1 MKNPIYISFAFFYA
15 LFFAAVT
22 MISCSNKSTDKP
34 QLVEAKDSIT
44 VDSAAVAY
52 SDSVLNDSN
61 IVANIE
67 GFAKEDIIMLQDIA
81 YEGNKI
87 ILSNRDQVNLNKL
100 LRRADNKEDIA
111 VVIFLDE
118 NNSKMTPRYSH
129 EQSIDTYHR

>member
-1 MKNPIYISFAFFYA
+1 MKKLIFTLFAV
-15 LFFAAVT
+15 AA

-100 LRRADNKEDIA
+100 LRRANDKEDIA

-129 EQSIDTYHR
+129 E

>member
-1 MKNPIYISFAFFYA
+1 MKNPIYVSLAFFYA
-15 LFFAAVT
+15 LFFVAVT

-44 VDSAAVAY
+44 IDSAAVAY

-67 GFAKEDIIMLQDIA
+67 GFAKEDVIMLQDIA
-81 YEGNKI
+81 YRGNKI

-100 LRRADNKEDIA
+100 LRRANNKEDIA

-118 NNSKMTPRYSH
+118 NNSKMMPRYSH
-129 EQSIDTYHR
+129 E

>member
-1 MKNPIYISFAFFYA
+1 MKNPIYVSFAFFYA
-15 LFFAAVT
+15 LFFTAVT

-34 QLVEAKDSIT
+34 QLIEAKDSIT
-44 VDSAAVAY
+44 VDSVAVAY

-100 LRRADNKEDIA
+100 LRRANDKEDIA
-111 VVIFLDE
+111 VVILLDE
-118 NNSKMTPRYSH
+118 NNSKMIPRYNH
-129 EQSIDTYHR
+129 E

>member
-1 MKNPIYISFAFFYA
+1 MKKPIYVSFAFFYA
-15 LFFAAVT
+15 LFFAAVS

-34 QLVEAKDSIT
+34 QLIETKDSIT

-100 LRRADNKEDIA
+100 LRRANDKEDIA

-118 NNSKMTPRYSH
+118 NNSKMIPRYDH
-129 EQSIDTYHR
+129 EQSTDTYHR

>member
-1 MKNPIYISFAFFYA
+1 MKKPICVNFVFFYA

-52 SDSVLNDSN
+52 SDSVLNRGIPNDSN

-100 LRRADNKEDIA
+100 LRRANNKEDIA
-111 VVIFLDE
+111 VVILFDE
-118 NNSKMTPRYSH
+118 NNSKMMPRYSH
-129 EQSIDTYHR
+129 E

>member
-1 MKNPIYISFAFFYA
+1 MKNPIYVSFTFFYA

-111 VVIFLDE
+111 VVILLDE
-118 NNSKMTPRYSH
+118 NNSKMIPRYNH
-129 EQSIDTYHR
+129 E

>member
-1 MKNPIYISFAFFYA
+1 MKKFIFTLI
-15 LFFAAVT
+15 AAIA

-52 SDSVLNDSN
+52 SDSVLTDSN
-61 IVANIE
+61 NVTNIE
-67 GFAKEDIIMLQDIA
+67 GFAKEDVIILHDIA

-87 ILSNRDQVNLNKL
+87 ILSNRDQINFDKL
-100 LRRADNKEDIA
+100 FKRADNKEDIA

-118 NNSKMTPRYSH
+118 HNSEIIPKH
-129 EQSIDTYHR
+129 NDIQ

>member
-1 MKNPIYISFAFFYA
+1 MKYPIYVSFPFIYA
-15 LFFAAVT
+15 LFFAVVA
-22 MISCSNKSTDKP
+22 MISYSNKATDKP

-44 VDSAAVAY
+44 GDSAAVAY

-67 GFAKEDIIMLQDIA
+67 GFAKEDILMLQDIA

-100 LRRADNKEDIA
+100 LRRANDKEDIA

-118 NNSKMTPRYSH
+118 NNSKMIHRYSH
-129 EQSIDTYHR
+129 E

>member
-1 MKNPIYISFAFFYA
+1 
-15 LFFAAVT
+15 
-22 MISCSNKSTDKP
+22 MISSSNKSTDKP

-44 VDSAAVAY
+44 VDSTAVAY
-52 SDSVLNDSN
+52 SDSVLNDTN

-87 ILSNRDQVNLNKL
+87 TLSNRDQVNLNKL

-118 NNSKMTPRYSH
+118 NNSKMMPRYSH
-129 EQSIDTYHR
+129 E